1 MATLTYIH
9 HDCFLLETPEC
20 GIVFD
25 FWKEPEA
32 GDLLRRLKRISAGRP
47 VYVFVSH
54 HHKDHFTPEI
64 FEWAAEIPS
73 IHYIVSNDVRKLY
86 KRYFSAD
93 SRYVGPR
100 RVEPEMVTVA
110 REGDILQFPGADF
123 HIFGSTDIGNSVVV
137 VSGRKRY
144 FHAGDLNA
152 WIWKDESTE
161 QEIAEALA
169 AFRKKVTPIAEQF
182 PRIDVAMFPV
192 DSRIGSDWWEGA
204 REFVRMVDV
213 GIFVPMHF
221 ELDDTLDKLLERHAD
236 AEAFKEYANP
246 ERGIYVS
253 LQTHGESLAIADA
266 D

>member
-9 HDCFLLETPEC
+9 HDCFLLETPAC

-25 FWKEPEA
+25 FWKEPEH
-32 GDLLRRLKRISAGRP
+32 GDLLRRLKAISEKKP
-47 VYVFVSH
+47 VYVVVSH

-64 FEWAAEIPS
+64 FEWAAEIKS
-73 IHYIVSNDVRKLY
+73 LHYIVSKDVQKLY

-93 SRYVGPR
+93 SRYIGPR
-100 RVEPEMVTVA
+100 RVAPDRVTVA
-110 REGDILQFPGADF
+110 AEGDVIELPGAEF

-137 VSGRKRY
+137 ISAGKRY

-152 WIWKDESTE
+152 WIWKDESTDE
-161 QEIAEALA
+161 EIAAALSD
-169 AFRKKVTPIAEQF
+169 FRRKVEPIAAEF
-182 PRIDVAMFPV
+182 PKLDVAMFPV
-192 DSRIGSDWWEGA
+192 DSRIGTDWWEGA
-204 REFVRMVDV
+204 KEFVRLVDV

-221 ELDDTLDKLLERHAD
+221 ELADTLDKLLERHAD

-253 LQTHGESLAIADA
+253 LQTHGESLAIADV
-266 D
+266 